1 MLAKKLIASAMAS
14 GLLWAAGLAGHAV
27 VASHP
32 GLLLLAGQ
40 VRISLGDQEGGLR
53 LMEQAARL
61 NQDAPPAAAVPA
73 STTPLREA
81 AAQCPAKA
89 SVSRAAARAP
99 RPASLVRVS
108 IQVSP
113 QDFARRIAQR
123 HRDFARQQH
132 ELVRLSLEQ
141 ARWSEHV
148 RVLVQ
153 QPMRE
158 LPPLPAV
165 PAEPVRANP

>member
-32 GLLLLAGQ
+32 GLLMVAGQ
-40 VRISLGDQEGGLR
+40 IRLSLGDQEGGLR
-53 LMEQAARL
+53 LMERAAR
-61 NQDAPPAAAVPA
+61 QDQAAPPAAAVPA

-81 AAQCPAKA
+81 AAQCPAEA

-99 RPASLVRVS
+99 RPASLVSVRIEV
-108 IQVSP
+108 P
-113 QDFARRIAQR
+113 PRDFAWRMARRQ
-123 HRDFARQQH
+123 RDFARQQH
-132 ELVRLSLEQ
+132 ELVRLSREQ
-141 ARWSEHV
+141 ARGSEHV

-165 PAEPVRANP
+165 PEPVRGNP